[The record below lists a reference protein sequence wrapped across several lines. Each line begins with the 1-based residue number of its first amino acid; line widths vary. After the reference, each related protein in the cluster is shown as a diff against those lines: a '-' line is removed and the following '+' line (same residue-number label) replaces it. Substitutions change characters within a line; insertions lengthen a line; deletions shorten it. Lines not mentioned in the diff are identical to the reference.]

1 MRLTSFI
8 VLALFLLATSCE
20 RKLSAA
26 EVKDNLE
33 KAMSAYL
40 KKQQRPGTPP
50 LKFKMLDV
58 DYYQD
63 NDRYYLCNFKVKLY
77 RAHDGTD
84 TARLHQRQSVERFLK
99 GLGKIG

>member
-1 MRLTSFI
+1 MRLTFFI
-8 VLALFLLATSCE
+8 FLAFFLLVTSCE

-50 LKFKMLDV
+50 LNFKMLDV

-63 NDRYYLCNFKVKLY
+63 ASNYYLCNFKVKLY
-77 RAHDGTD
+77 RPDGTD
-84 TARLHQRQSVERFLK
+84 TTGFITGRVSNDFSKVS
-99 GLGKIG
+99 GK

>member
-1 MRLTSFI
+1 MRLTFFI
-8 VLALFLLATSCE
+8 VMALFLLATGCE

-40 KKQQRPGTPP
+40 QRQQRPGTPP
-50 LKFKMLDV
+50 LNFKMLDV

-63 NDRYYLCNFKVKLY
+63 NDNYYLCSFKVQLY
-77 RAHDGTD
+77 RPDGTD
-84 TARLHQRQSVERFLK
+84 TTGFIT
-99 GLGKIG
+99 GKVSNDFSKVSGR